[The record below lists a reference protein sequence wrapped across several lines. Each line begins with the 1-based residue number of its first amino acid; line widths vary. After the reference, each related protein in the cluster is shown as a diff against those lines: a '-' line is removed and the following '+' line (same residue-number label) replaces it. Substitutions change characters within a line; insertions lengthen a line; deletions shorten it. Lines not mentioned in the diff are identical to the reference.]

1 MNEVGRFDA
10 ERADK
15 AGLSVSRP
23 LPRLRGAERATAAS
37 TSGGRSTGVD
47 GAERDA
53 RTSGRRCGDDA
64 PIRATASC
72 QSTAHDADGGFSG
85 VAGGLSAFSSCITSC
100 ADDADMDRFRPCID
114 GASSI
119 GGLTMSDVE
128 AACVAVEYGRSDPDE
143 PSRLDVAAGRVRV
156 VERTVASAGGGGIGL
171 A

>member
-1 MNEVGRFDA
+1 M
-10 ERADK
+10 
-15 AGLSVSRP
+15 
-23 LPRLRGAERATAAS
+23 
-37 TSGGRSTGVD
+37 D

-100 ADDADMDRFRPCID
+100 ADDADIDRFRPCT
-114 GASSI
+114 GAPSN
-119 GGLTMSDVE
+119 GGLTMSDVD
-128 AACVAVEYGRSDPDE
+128 AACEGVEYGCSDPDD
-143 PSRLDVAAGRVRV
+143 PSRFAWTRDERV
-156 VERTVASAGGGGIGL
+156 VASVGGGGIGV